1 MSILDRL
8 NDEQKKAAT
17 QIDGPL
23 LILAGAGSGKTGT
36 ITHRIAHMIK
46 ERDISPYKILAV
58 TFTNKAAKEMRER
71 VESLIGENA
80 KKVMLSTF
88 HAFAVRLL
96 RVYGEKL
103 GYGSNFTIYDTDD
116 QKRVIK
122 NIMKD
127 LIVTTDLKEGIIVS
141 IISKLKE
148 NEITVDKYEKEN
160 RFDENYKLILE
171 CYKRYT
177 SILKL
182 NNGMDFSDILTN
194 LYELLKI
201 DEILEKLQD
210 RYQYVMVDEY
220 QDTNDIQY
228 KIVTKIAEKHRNI
241 CVVGDENQSIYGFRG
256 ANIKNILDFEKQYPD
271 ALIVKLEENYRSTSN
286 ILNAANEVIKNNK
299 SSKNKNLW
307 TKKTDGEKITLK
319 CCKDAWDE
327 VYFVIE
333 EIIKRKNKG
342 LLYKDFTILYRTNS
356 QSRVF
361 EEGLRRYN
369 IPYKIFGGMQFYQR
383 MEIKDILAYLM
394 VINNPKDNINLNRII
409 NVPKRKIGAKT
420 LEKISDYA
428 NVLGISMYEALGNID
443 EISNI
448 TSATKFSLHKLYL
461 DLTELI
467 EFSRESSTSE
477 IFDLL
482 LDKINY
488 FEYLKTTYKEESENR
503 IENVKELKNSIIEMQ
518 KIDEMLSLRDYL
530 ESVSLVNAT
539 DDLNENT
546 DYVKLMT
553 IHNSKG
559 LEFPVVFLVGIED
572 EFFPGTNKVR
582 ENESELE
589 EERRLCYVA
598 ITRAEQKLYICYTV
612 SRVIYGQ
619 LKDRN
624 ASRFIDEIPI
634 SLVEQLDKEN
644 KSVKEKKQRTTTFKN
659 VLSVNDLKEI
669 KSSLNLPF
677 NINEQVEHSKFG
689 LGRITNINKKK
700 VEIEF
705 VCGKKEIATIVA
717 TKFLKKL

>member
-1 MSILDRL
+1 
-8 NDEQKKAAT
+8 
-17 QIDGPL
+17 
-23 LILAGAGSGKTGT
+23 
-36 ITHRIAHMIK
+36 
-46 ERDISPYKILAV
+46 
-58 TFTNKAAKEMRER
+58 
-71 VESLIGENA
+71 
-80 KKVMLSTF
+80 MLSTF

-333 EIIKRKNKG
+333 EIIKRK
-342 LLYKDFTILYRTNS
+342 
-356 QSRVF
+356 
-361 EEGLRRYN
+361 
-369 IPYKIFGGMQFYQR
+369 
-383 MEIKDILAYLM
+383 IKDCCIKILLFYTEQI
-394 VINNPKDNINLNRII
+394 VNR
-409 NVPKRKIGAKT
+409 
-420 LEKISDYA
+420 
-428 NVLGISMYEALGNID
+428 
-443 EISNI
+443 
-448 TSATKFSLHKLYL
+448 
-461 DLTELI
+461 
-467 EFSRESSTSE
+467 EF
-477 IFDLL
+477 
-482 LDKINY
+482 
-488 FEYLKTTYKEESENR
+488 LK
-503 IENVKELKNSIIEMQ
+503 
-518 KIDEMLSLRDYL
+518 RDY
-530 ESVSLVNAT
+530 E
-539 DDLNENT
+539 D
-546 DYVKLMT
+546 T
-553 IHNSKG
+553 IYHIK
-559 LEFPVVFLVGIED
+559 FLVECN
-572 EFFPGTNKVR
+572 F
-582 ENESELE
+582 
-589 EERRLCYVA
+589 
-598 ITRAEQKLYICYTV
+598 
-612 SRVIYGQ
+612 
-619 LKDRN
+619 
-624 ASRFIDEIPI
+624 
-634 SLVEQLDKEN
+634 
-644 KSVKEKKQRTTTFKN
+644 
-659 VLSVNDLKEI
+659 
-669 KSSLNLPF
+669 
-677 NINEQVEHSKFG
+677 INEWK
-689 LGRITNINKKK
+689 
-700 VEIEF
+700 
-705 VCGKKEIATIVA
+705 
-717 TKFLKKL
+717 